1 MANLTKWHI
10 YGFVPPMGNTKVSHC
25 ATQWNILAFHLWLQ
39 HQVLV
44 LNEFHTQVLKYFF
57 QPLTSWRLS
66 EAVPCKPWNSI
77 PSCGGTNEKC
87 HYQIAIWFTWGS
99 IQWQNSKVHWDLS
112 SGYFG
117 KEKLSS
123 IQLFCIW
130 IKTDFDISKGLF
142 PMAKT
147 GVIRKR

>member
-66 EAVPCKPWNSI
+66 EAVSVSMVWMLSNYYSCSGSGQHFWTLLVKVVCEHPPKGIVEFQITFWKKNPTENQRSNPTALL
-77 PSCGGTNEKC
+77 PSVELK
-87 HYQIAIWFTWGS
+87 
-99 IQWQNSKVHWDLS
+99 
-112 SGYFG
+112 
-117 KEKLSS
+117 
-123 IQLFCIW
+123 
-130 IKTDFDISKGLF
+130 
-142 PMAKT
+142 
-147 GVIRKR
+147 

>member
-57 QPLTSWRLS
+57 QPLTSRRLS
-66 EAVPCKPWNSI
+66 EAVSVSMVWMLFNYYSCSGRCLGSVRHSITQNLFTLSWKFNSM
-77 PSCGGTNEKC
+77 
-87 HYQIAIWFTWGS
+87 FGS
-99 IQWQNSKVHWDLS
+99 SHSASYANQKWPTKGMI
-112 SGYFG
+112 
-117 KEKLSS
+117 KL
-123 IQLFCIW
+123 
-130 IKTDFDISKGLF
+130 
-142 PMAKT
+142 
-147 GVIRKR
+147 